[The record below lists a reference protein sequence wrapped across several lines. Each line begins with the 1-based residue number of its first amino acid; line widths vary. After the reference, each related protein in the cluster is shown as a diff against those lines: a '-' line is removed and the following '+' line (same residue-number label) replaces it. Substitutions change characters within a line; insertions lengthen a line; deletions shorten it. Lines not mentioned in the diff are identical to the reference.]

1 MDQLDGKQIKI
12 STIADLTLVEA
23 YIKANGARPFTN
35 TISGIDPTLSSHLAT
50 KNYVDALFEG
60 RTVKDVVRLATT
72 SNIVLTGNQL
82 IDGVLTSTG
91 NRILVKDQTLSQNNG
106 IYLANS
112 STWTRTLDSI
122 GAGIV
127 VPISEGGTNA
137 NNSWELTTLDPITL
151 NTTPLSFTYYA
162 GIKTTTG
169 TVNNK
174 NMSGLTTASDFNQAC
189 STALVEPPARGGHV
203 QVLINGLTT
212 SVGNGIKINSCYF
225 SNDGGTTAK
234 TFALMSAGDLL
245 YWVGSVAGY
254 QISTT
259 DKIDFLYSVMQ

>member
-12 STIADLTLVEA
+12 NTISDLTLIEV
-23 YIKANGARPFTN
+23 YTKANGSRPFTS
-35 TISGIDPTLSSHLAT
+35 TVSGIDPTLSSHLAT

-82 IDGVLTSTG
+82 IDGVLTATG
-91 NRILVKDQTLSQNNG
+91 NRILVKNQTLSQNNG

-112 STWTRTLDSI
+112 SAWTRTLDDI
-122 GAGIV
+122 NAGILI
-127 VPISEGGTNA
+127 PISEGGTNA
-137 NNSWELTTLDPITL
+137 SNSWELTTLDPISL
-151 NTTPLSFTYYA
+151 DTTPLTFVYYA

-169 TVNNK
+169 TINNK
-174 NMSGLTTASDFNQAC
+174 NMSGLTTTSDFNQAC
-189 STALVEPPARGGHV
+189 SIALVEPPARGGNI
-203 QVLINGLTT
+203 QVLINGLST
-212 SVGNGIKINSCYF
+212 SVGNGVKNNSCYF
-225 SNDGGTTAK
+225 SNDGGITAK

-254 QISTT
+254 QISTS